1 MAARPWPVF
10 LMHSPA
16 DDRISRRMIRFP
28 AIRRLGATVLA
39 AFCAFLASTGMA
51 HAYLDPVSGTA
62 IVHGL
67 LAAAAGGLLAVKLY
81 FRRIRD
87 WFRARFGEP
96 PATEDQDPA
105 DRQS

>member
-1 MAARPWPVF
+1 
-10 LMHSPA
+10 
-16 DDRISRRMIRFP
+16 MIPFP
-28 AIRRLGATVLA
+28 DIRRLGVTVLA
-39 AFCAFLASTGMA
+39 ALWVLLAGTGMA
-51 HAYLDPVSGTA
+51 HAYLDPVSGMA

-81 FRRIRD
+81 FRRIRE

>member
-1 MAARPWPVF
+1 MPWQLIPLPAVRPQCWQ
-10 LMHSPA
+10 
-16 DDRISRRMIRFP
+16 
-28 AIRRLGATVLA
+28 
-39 AFCAFLASTGMA
+39 STGSA
-51 HAYLDPVSGTA
+51 AGSG
-62 IVHGL
+62 V

-81 FRRIRD
+81 FRRIRE

>member
-1 MAARPWPVF
+1 
-10 LMHSPA
+10 MHSPA
-16 DDRISRRMIRFP
+16 DDRISRRMVCTP
-28 AIRRLGATVLA
+28 AIRRIAATAFATV
-39 AFCAFLASTGMA
+39 CALLGSTGMA

-81 FRRIRD
+81 YRRIRD
-87 WFRARFGEP
+87 WFRARFGAS
-96 PATEDQDPA
+96 PAAENQDPA

>member
-1 MAARPWPVF
+1 
-10 LMHSPA
+10 MHSPT
-16 DDRISRRMIRFP
+16 DDRIRLRMVRTP
-28 AIRRLGATVLA
+28 VIRRTTATVLV
-39 AFCAFLASTGMA
+39 AFCVFLANPGMA
-51 HAYLDPVSGTA
+51 FAYLDPVSGTA

-87 WFRARFGEP
+87 WFRARFGAS
-96 PATEDQDPA
+96 PAAEDQDTA